1 MRLLRLWLQAR
12 ARVSSVHPI
21 NHFEPVW
28 SNPMQ
33 SPLTPAQPNPYV
45 FDVSEVPDFQERVM
59 KASMET
65 PVLVDFWAPWC
76 QPCKTLTPALEKV
89 VAEYGGRVLLAKVNV
104 DQAQQLAQA
113 FRVQSV
119 PSVFLFD
126 QGQPVD
132 AFQGARSEKEIKE
145 FISALVPPP
154 VADPIDTARAA
165 YAAGDMIAAELA
177 FTDVLATEPR
187 HGEALL
193 SLARIALSRGAP
205 DTASGWLDQIPA
217 EDPVYAQAQRMRGVF
232 AFAEHAGDLATLEAA
247 VEADAD
253 DVESWYTLGATRATQ
268 GDPEGACKA
277 FIKVVM
283 LDREYRE
290 DGGRAA
296 LLAIFDMLGSDDPL
310 VAKYRRRLAS
320 VMF

>member
-1 MRLLRLWLQAR
+1 
-12 ARVSSVHPI
+12 
-21 NHFEPVW
+21 
-28 SNPMQ
+28 MQ
-33 SPLTPAQPNPYV
+33 MTPTATPPSPHV

-59 KASMET
+59 RASMET

-76 QPCKTLTPALEKV
+76 EPCKVLTPTLEKV

-104 DQAQQLAQA
+104 DAAPQLAQA

-119 PSVFLFD
+119 PAVFLFH

-132 AFQGARSEKEIKE
+132 AFQGALPEKEIKKFLE
-145 FISALVPPP
+145 AVVAPPE
-154 VADPIDTARAA
+154 ADPLETGHAA
-165 YAAGDMIAAELA
+165 YAAGDMVAAEQA
-177 FTDVLATEPR
+177 FTDVIAKEPA

-193 SLARIALSRGAP
+193 SLARIALARGAT
-205 DTASGWLDQIPA
+205 DTASGWLDKIPQ

-232 AFAEHAGDLATLEAA
+232 AFAEHVGDLATLEAA
-247 VEADAD
+247 VEANAD
-253 DVESWYTLGATRATQ
+253 DVESWYKLGATRATQ
-268 GDPEGACKA
+268 GDTEGACKA

-296 LLAIFDMLGSDDPL
+296 LLAIFDMLGGDPL